1 MSKKISIIIP
11 AYNEHDNLLE
21 LTSRL
26 KAVFEQNDNYEFDCL
41 IIENGSLD
49 DSWNL
54 LKKICS
60 EDKRFRSIQLSRNF
74 RMDGALTAGLNNIDG
89 DAAVL
94 MAGDLQ
100 DPPELITDF
109 IKKWERGYDNI
120 YQIVTERQGVN
131 FVRRFNSQLFYLI
144 ANFLTGGMLPKN
156 VSDFRLVDK
165 KVYQAVKSMN
175 ERNRFVRGLFAWSG
189 FKACGIECPRHPRVN
204 GESGAHTLKVL
215 SLALKGIFAHSYIP
229 LKLVSATGIL
239 LSFGAFIFL
248 IYFTLRVIYKGVPFD
263 GFGTA
268 TGIMVLMFGF
278 LFIFL
283 GIIGEYVGL
292 IYEEVKQRP
301 NFIIK
306 DQTDANAE
314 K

>member
-1 MSKKISIIIP
+1 MKKISIIIP
-11 AYNEHDNLLE
+11 AYNEHDNLIE
-21 LTSRL
+21 LSSRL
-26 KAVFEQNDNYEFDCL
+26 SSVFELNKNYEFDCL
-41 IIENGSLD
+41 IIENGSTD
-49 DSWNL
+49 DSWKL

-60 EDKRFRSIQLSRNF
+60 KDKRFRSIQLSRNF

-100 DPPELITDF
+100 DPPELISEF
-109 IKKWERGYDNI
+109 IEKWEKGYDNI

-131 FVRRFNSQLFYLI
+131 IIRRFNSQLFYII
-144 ANFLTGGMLPKN
+144 ANFLTGGMLPRN

-165 KVYQAVKSMN
+165 KVYKSISSMN

-189 FKACGIECPRHPRVN
+189 FKCCGVECARHPRVK
-204 GESGAHTLKVL
+204 GESGAHTFKVL
-215 SLALKGIFAHSYIP
+215 GLALKGIFAHSYIP
-229 LKLVSATGIL
+229 LKLVSATGVF
-239 LSFGAFIFL
+239 LSLSAFIFL
-248 IYFTLRVIYKGVPFD
+248 IYFTIRVIIKGVPFD
-263 GFGTA
+263 GFGTL

-301 NFIIK
+301 NFIVSDEINENK
-306 DQTDANAE
+306 ND
-314 K
+314 